1 MRARSWWL
9 AALALAASP
18 VVGGAAPRGARA
30 VLAGQRSAQQPAV
43 GAQPAAGTQIDVLV
57 IDANGGDAGID
68 RGLAALSQ
76 LRRAPF
82 NMFTTMRLV
91 SRSTLS
97 LGGAPA
103 RAALPDGTA
112 TVTLVS
118 RGLDGRY
125 TFQVALAQGA
135 RSGNLTFVASAGE
148 PVFTVR
154 SSRPDRAMIL
164 GFIVR

>member
-1 MRARSWWL
+1 MRARSWWWL
-9 AALALAASP
+9 AALAVAALP
-18 VVGGAAPRGARA
+18 AVGGAVPRSPRA
-30 VLAGQRSAQQPAV
+30 VRGQQAAQ
-43 GAQPAAGTQIDVLV
+43 QPAAGTQIDVLV
-57 IDANGGDAGID
+57 IDASTGDAGVD
-68 RGLAALSQ
+68 RGLSALSQ

-91 SRSTLS
+91 ARSTLA
-97 LGGAPA
+97 LTTAPSSA
-103 RAALPDGTA
+103 PLPDGTA

-118 RGLDGRY
+118 RGADGRY
-125 TFQVALAQGA
+125 TFRVALAQGA

-154 SSRPDRAMIL
+154 SSRADRAMIL

>member
-1 MRARSWWL
+1 MKARAWWWV
-9 AALALAASP
+9 AALAMAAVP
-18 VVGGAAPRGARA
+18 AVVGAAPRSPWGAPAAR
-30 VLAGQRSAQQPAV
+30 GAQQQ
-43 GAQPAAGTQIDVLV
+43 QPAAGTQIDVLV
-57 IDANGGDAGID
+57 IDASTGDAGVD
-68 RGLAALSQ
+68 QGLAGLSQ

-91 SRSTLS
+91 SRTTLPLAS
-97 LGGAPA
+97 APS
-103 RAALPDGTA
+103 RATLPDGTA

-118 RGLDGRY
+118 REPDGRY

-154 SSRPDRAMIL
+154 SSRADRATIL

>member
-1 MRARSWWL
+1 MQRSLLSPPWRLARA
-9 AALALAASP
+9 
-18 VVGGAAPRGARA
+18 VPRGATGTTA
-30 VLAGQRSAQQPAV
+30 QRSAQQPA
-43 GAQPAAGTQIDVLV
+43 AGTQIEVLV
-57 IDANGGDAGID
+57 IDASMGDAGID

-91 SRSTLS
+91 SRSTLP

-118 RGLDGRY
+118 RAADGRY

-135 RSGNLTFVASAGE
+135 RGGNLTFVASAGE

-154 SSRPDRAMIL
+154 SSRADRAMIL

>member
-1 MRARSWWL
+1 MRARSWWW
-9 AALALAASP
+9 AALLVAMVPAM
-18 VVGGAAPRGARA
+18 GAAVPRGGARA
-30 VLAGQRSAQQPAV
+30 AAPQRAAQQPAP
-43 GAQPAAGTQIDVLV
+43 PAAGTQIEVLV
-57 IDANGGDAGID
+57 IDASAGDSDAGLD

-82 NMFTTMRLV
+82 NMFTSMRLV
-91 SRSTLS
+91 SRTS
-97 LGGAPA
+97 LALAAEPA

-112 TVTLVS
+112 TVNLVS
-118 RGLDGRY
+118 RGADGRY

-154 SSRPDRAMIL
+154 SSRADRAMIL

>member
-1 MRARSWWL
+1 MRARWWL
-9 AALALAASP
+9 AALALAAVP
-18 VVGGAAPRGARA
+18 AVVGAVPRGSRGAQA
-30 VLAGQRSAQQPAV
+30 QRSAQQPA
-43 GAQPAAGTQIDVLV
+43 AGTQIELLV
-57 IDANGGDAGID
+57 IDASMGDAGVD
-68 RGLAALSQ
+68 PRLSTLSQ

-82 NMFTTMRLV
+82 SMFTTMRLV
-91 SRSTLS
+91 SRSS
-97 LGGAPA
+97 LPLATDPS

-118 RGLDGRY
+118 RGADGRY

-135 RSGNLTFVASAGE
+135 RHGNLTFVASAGE

-154 SSRPDRAMIL
+154 SSRADRAMIL

>member
-1 MRARSWWL
+1 L
-9 AALALAASP
+9 VAL
-18 VVGGAAPRGARA
+18 V
-30 VLAGQRSAQQPAV
+30 PAV
-43 GAQPAAGTQIDVLV
+43 GAAVPRGAAAGAAAQRGAQQPPAAGTQIEVLV
-57 IDANGGDAGID
+57 IDASAGDGGVD

-91 SRSTLS
+91 SRTTLG
-97 LGGAPA
+97 LAAEPA
-103 RAALPDGTA
+103 RAPLPDGTA

-118 RGLDGRY
+118 RGADGRY

>member
-1 MRARSWWL
+1 MRSRSWWW
-9 AALALAASP
+9 AALVLVPSVGLAVPHRAAGLTP
-18 VVGGAAPRGARA
+18 QRAAQAPRGT
-30 VLAGQRSAQQPAV
+30 
-43 GAQPAAGTQIDVLV
+43 GAQPAAGTQIEVLV
-57 IDANGGDAGID
+57 IDATSGAGGID

-82 NMFTTMRLV
+82 NMFATMRLV
-91 SRSTLS
+91 SRSTLALAATPS
-97 LGGAPA
+97 

-118 RGLDGRY
+118 RGADGRY
-125 TFQVALAQGA
+125 TFQVALAQGS
-135 RSGNLTFVASAGE
+135 RSGSLTFVASAGE